1 MNRIQIN
8 WCFKFFFVISIL
20 AATLPLRSEA
30 EESLLKLDQNWTGD
44 FNQMAKRHRIRAL
57 VPYSKTFYFLDGA
70 DQRGLTY
77 GLLKKF
83 EKHLNHK
90 LGKKSLR
97 IQIVV
102 IPTPRDQL
110 IPGLVEGRGDIAAGN
125 LTITGNRRKQVD
137 FSNPIYTGVD
147 EVLVTGPDSPAVQTI
162 ADLSEKEIYVRKSSS
177 YYESL
182 LQLNARLQK
191 EGRKPVKIVPAD
203 ELLEDEDLLEMLNA
217 GLIQMVIIDSHK
229 GRFWT
234 QIFKDLAL
242 HPEIKLRSD
251 GQIAWA
257 IRKNSPQLKKA
268 VNGYVGTVKQG
279 TLMGNM
285 LFKRY
290 LESTKWVRRAL
301 NEEGMQRLRVTIEFF
316 KKYADRY
323 DFDWLMIAAQAYQ
336 ESDIDQSKR
345 SPTGAIGVMQ
355 VLPSTAADP
364 NVNIAGI
371 EKLENNIH
379 AGIKYLRFLRDRYF
393 GNEPMDDF
401 NKTLFSFAAYN
412 AGPAKINKLREEAR
426 QSNLDPNVWFRNV
439 EVVASRRIG
448 REPVQYVSNIYKY
461 YIAYRLLADKSGEK
475 KEAKQK
481 LL

>member
-1 MNRIQIN
+1 MNRIQTIL
-8 WCFKFFFVISIL
+8 CLTVFFVISLFASTMPIV
-20 AATLPLRSEA
+20 SEA
-30 EESLLKLDQNWTGD
+30 EESLVKLDQNWTGD
-44 FNQMAKRHRIRAL
+44 FDQMIERHRIRAL

-77 GLLKKF
+77 DLLKDF
-83 EKHLNHK
+83 EKHLNQK
-90 LGKKSLR
+90 LGKKTLR
-97 IQIVV
+97 VQLVV

-110 IPGLVEGRGDIAAGN
+110 IPNLVAGRGDIAAGN
-125 LTITGNRRKQVD
+125 LTITDDRRKQVD
-137 FSNPIYTGVD
+137 FSNPLFTGVD
-147 EVLVTGPDSPAVQTI
+147 EILVTGPDSPAVTTI
-162 ADLSEKEIYVRKSSS
+162 ADLSGKEIHVRKSSS

-217 GLIQMVIIDSHK
+217 GLIPMVVIDSHK
-229 GRFWT
+229 GRFWS
-234 QIFKDLAL
+234 QIFKDLTL
-242 HPEIKLRSD
+242 HPEIKLRTE

-257 IRKNSPQLKKA
+257 IRKNSPRLKKS
-268 VNGYVGTVKQG
+268 VNEYIGTVKQG

-301 NEEGMQRLRVTIEFF
+301 NEEGTQRLRRTIEFF
-316 KKYADRY
+316 KKYADLY

-336 ESDIDQSKR
+336 ESGIDHSKR
-345 SPTGAIGVMQ
+345 SPNGAIGVMQ

-364 NVNIAGI
+364 NVNIDKI

-379 AGIKYLRFLRDRYF
+379 AGVKYLRFLRDQYF
-393 GNEPMDDF
+393 ENEPMDKF

-448 REPVQYVSNIYKY
+448 RETVQYVSNIYKY

>member
-1 MNRIQIN
+1 MPI
-8 WCFKFFFVISIL
+8 V
-20 AATLPLRSEA
+20 SEA
-30 EESLLKLDQNWTGD
+30 EESLVKLDQNWTGD
-44 FNQMAKRHRIRAL
+44 FVQMIERHRIRAL

-77 GLLKKF
+77 DLLKDF
-83 EKHLNHK
+83 EKHLNQK
-90 LGKKSLR
+90 LGKKTLR
-97 IQIVV
+97 VQLVV

-110 IPGLVEGRGDIAAGN
+110 IPNLVAGRGDIAAGN
-125 LTITGNRRKQVD
+125 LTITDDRRKQVD
-137 FSNPIYTGVD
+137 FSNPIFTGVD
-147 EVLVTGPDSPAVQTI
+147 EILVTGPDSPAVTTI
-162 ADLSEKEIYVRKSSS
+162 ADLSGKEIHVRKSSS

-217 GLIQMVIIDSHK
+217 GLIPMVVIDSHK

-234 QIFKDLAL
+234 QIFKDLTL
-242 HPEIKLRSD
+242 HPEIKLRTE

-257 IRKNSPQLKKA
+257 IRKNSPRLKKS
-268 VNGYVGTVKQG
+268 VNEYIGTVKQG

-301 NEEGMQRLRVTIEFF
+301 NEEGMQRLRRTIEFF

-336 ESDIDQSKR
+336 ESGIDHSKR

-364 NVNIAGI
+364 NVNIADI

-379 AGIKYLRFLRDRYF
+379 AGVKYLRFLRDQYF
-393 GNEPMDDF
+393 ENEPMDKF

>member
-1 MNRIQIN
+1 MNRIQTI
-8 WCFKFFFVISIL
+8 WCFNFFFVISLFASTMPIV
-20 AATLPLRSEA
+20 SEA
-30 EESLLKLDQNWTGD
+30 EESLVKLDQNWTGD
-44 FNQMAKRHRIRAL
+44 FDQMVERHRIRAL

-77 GLLKKF
+77 DLLKEF
-83 EKHLNHK
+83 EKHLNQK
-90 LGKKSLR
+90 LGKKTLR
-97 IQIVV
+97 VQLVV

-110 IPGLVEGRGDIAAGN
+110 IPNLVAGRGDIAAGN
-125 LTITGNRRKQVD
+125 LTITDDRRKQVD
-137 FSNPIYTGVD
+137 FSNPLFTGVD
-147 EVLVTGPDSPAVQTI
+147 EILVTGPDSPAVTTI
-162 ADLSEKEIYVRKSSS
+162 ADLSGKEIHVRKSSS

-217 GLIQMVIIDSHK
+217 GLIPMVVIDSHK

-234 QIFKDLAL
+234 QIFKDLTL
-242 HPEIKLRSD
+242 HPEIKLRTD

-268 VNGYVGTVKQG
+268 VNEYVGTVKQG

-285 LFKRY
+285 LFKQY
-290 LESTKWVRRAL
+290 LQDTKWARRAL
-301 NEEGMQRLRVTIEFF
+301 NEEGMQRLRRTIEFF

-336 ESDIDQSKR
+336 ESGIDHSKR

-364 NVNIAGI
+364 NVNIADI

-379 AGIKYLRFLRDRYF
+379 AGVKYLRFLRDQYF
-393 GNEPMDDF
+393 ENEPMDKF

-448 REPVQYVSNIYKY
+448 RETVQYVSNIYKY
-461 YIAYRLLADKSGEK
+461 YIAYRLLADKSSEK

>member
-1 MNRIQIN
+1 MNRIQII
-8 WCFKFFFVISIL
+8 WCFKFFFVISML
-20 AATLPLRSEA
+20 TAALPLISEA
-30 EESLLKLDQNWTGD
+30 EESLLKLEQNWIGD
-44 FNQMAKRHRIRAL
+44 FDQMAERHRIRAL

-77 GLLKKF
+77 DLLKEF
-83 EKHLNHK
+83 EKHLNQK
-90 LGKKSLR
+90 LGKKTVR

-125 LTITGNRRKQVD
+125 LTITDDRRKQID
-137 FSNPIYTGVD
+137 FSNPIFTGVD
-147 EVLVTGPDSPAVQTI
+147 EILVTGPDSPAVQTI
-162 ADLSEKEIYVRKSSS
+162 ADLSGKEIHVRKSSS

-191 EGRKPVKIVPAD
+191 EGRKPVKIVPVD

-217 GLIQMVIIDSHK
+217 GLIPMVVIDSHK
-229 GRFWT
+229 GRFWA
-234 QIFKDLAL
+234 QIFKDLTL
-242 HPEIKLRSD
+242 HPEIKLRTE

-257 IRKNSPQLKKA
+257 IRKNSPRLKKA
-268 VNGYVGTVKQG
+268 VNEYIGTVKQG

-301 NEEGMQRLRVTIEFF
+301 NEEGVKRLRGTIEFF

-336 ESDIDQSKR
+336 ESGIDHSKR

-364 NVNIAGI
+364 NVNIADI

-379 AGIKYLRFLRDRYF
+379 AGVKYLRFLRDQYF
-393 GNEPMDDF
+393 ENEPMDKF

-461 YIAYRLLADKSGEK
+461 YIAYRLLADKSGDK

>member
-1 MNRIQIN
+1 MPI
-8 WCFKFFFVISIL
+8 V
-20 AATLPLRSEA
+20 SEA
-30 EESLLKLDQNWTGD
+30 EESLVKLDQNWTGD
-44 FNQMAKRHRIRAL
+44 FDQMAKRHRIRAL

-77 GLLKKF
+77 DLLKDF
-83 EKHLNHK
+83 EKHLNQK
-90 LGKKSLR
+90 LGKKTLR
-97 IQIVV
+97 VQLVV

-110 IPGLVEGRGDIAAGN
+110 IPNLVAGRGDIAAGN
-125 LTITGNRRKQVD
+125 LTITDDRRKQVD
-137 FSNPIYTGVD
+137 FSNPIFTGVD
-147 EVLVTGPDSPAVQTI
+147 EILVTGPDSPAVTTI
-162 ADLSEKEIYVRKSSS
+162 ADLSGKEIHVRKSSS

-217 GLIQMVIIDSHK
+217 GLIPMVVIDSHK

-234 QIFKDLAL
+234 QIFKDLTL
-242 HPEIKLRSD
+242 HPEIKLRTE

-257 IRKNSPQLKKA
+257 IRKNSPRLKKS
-268 VNGYVGTVKQG
+268 VNEYIGTVKQG

-301 NEEGMQRLRVTIEFF
+301 NEEGMQRLRRTIEFF

-336 ESDIDQSKR
+336 ESGIDHSKR

-364 NVNIAGI
+364 NVNIADI

-379 AGIKYLRFLRDRYF
+379 AGVKYLRFLRDQYF
-393 GNEPMDDF
+393 ENEPMDKF